1 MTQLNGLEIEDVNAA
16 VSGGRPVRDH
26 GPYQILIGNEELQF
40 RPVVIEDP
48 VPTGE
53 QILKA
58 GDFKP
63 ADDYLLYQYLNSG
76 MLELLN
82 PGETTDLRSAG
93 VEKFLAFKSD
103 RSFRFFINDQA
114 QDWGGTC
121 ISGLTLKKLSDVNAE
136 HNDVYLVVVGGE
148 DELIKDRD
156 LFDLTR
162 PGVEHFATAEIN
174 ITVYV
179 NTVPK
184 VVHVHYLSYWEV
196 VRLQF
201 PEAFSGPNSQYTVTY
216 SRGHGD
222 PSLKNLVDGQCLQTK
237 QGMHINVT
245 PTDKS

>member
-1 MTQLNGLEIEDVNAA
+1 MTQFNSLENEDVNAA
-16 VSGGRPVRDH
+16 VSDGRQVRDH
-26 GPYQILIGNEELQF
+26 GPYQILIGNDALQF

-58 GDFKP
+58 GDLQP
-63 ADDYLLYQYLNSG
+63 VDDYLLYQYLKSG
-76 MLELLN
+76 LLELLN
-82 PGETTDLRSAG
+82 PAETTDLRSAG

-103 RSFRFFINDQA
+103 RSFRFFINNQA
-114 QDWGGTC
+114 QDWGGPC
-121 ISGLTLKKLSDVNAE
+121 ISGLTLKKLANANVE

-174 ITVYV
+174 ITIYV

-184 VVHVHYLSYWEV
+184 VVHVHYLSYWDV
-196 VRLQF
+196 VRLEF
-201 PEAFSGPNSQYTVTY
+201 PEACSGPNSQYTVTY

-222 PSLKNLVDGQCLQTK
+222 PSLKNLVDGQFLQTK